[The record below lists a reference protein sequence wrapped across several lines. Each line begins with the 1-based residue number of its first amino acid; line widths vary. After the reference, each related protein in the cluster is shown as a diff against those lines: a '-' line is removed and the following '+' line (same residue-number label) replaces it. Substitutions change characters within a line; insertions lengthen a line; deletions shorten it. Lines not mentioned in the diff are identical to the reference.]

1 MFESNNSQPAP
12 SSFDLLNDGNTKSY
26 EFPPLVD
33 FPLQSQDE
41 IIGCLKK
48 RPHSPD
54 LLVSNKKLTCNILSS
69 ANCKKAEAADC
80 RVKAEES
87 KPHTA
92 AKKLKIANSL
102 KLEELGIDPIG
113 GKNQKVGN
121 WKVEGHEVD
130 APITDAKLKQPS
142 TANEC
147 KLLDDTSMSVPTK
160 DTVMLAA
167 GALTSFAVRAVSAS
181 NTSTSSTEMGLE
193 ESFGS
198 RDPNTVID
206 LIPIN
211 NDTSILSDY
220 NNLLVRN
227 IEFFYPY
234 KSHLNYENL
243 SGSKNASNMSA
254 TRLGLRCI
262 HCKNSTTHVTAAAF
276 FPSTIASIASG
287 LGTIG
292 SRHFGKPFRMQ
303 CYKDLLYLH
312 YSHIIVTLSGLG
324 KCPNIH
330 SDLVHQMVETKKT
343 SSIQTRTN
351 GRIGLDAHCRNIA
364 HQYGIFDDEVS
375 GICWIDGKSHP
386 SIQVDRSSIA
396 SVLAGMKHDTNT
408 DMRSFVPAE
417 MACFWECNG
426 CRSVEIPFRAKG
438 SVVFSVEE
446 PTPELIEDHL
456 RVCNGRK
463 PLMVPRNAAIEP
475 FYGNYDGALLPPIR
489 VKWESSKGKAKE
501 GRSRRTSP
509 TDNGIP
515 DGVDEDPLC
524 FDTDRPYTT
533 DFAFFIV
540 SQLARC
546 HLTKTGGSRGACPI
560 GYAGLAC
567 RHCAGDSNER
577 R

>member
-1 MFESNNSQPAP
+1 MLYKSSNLTYYSMHRISVANMFESDNSKPAP

-26 EFPPLVD
+26 EFPPLAD

-41 IIGCLKK
+41 VMGCLKK

-54 LLVSNKKLTCNILSS
+54 LQVSHKKLTRDILSS
-69 ANCKKAEAADC
+69 ANGKEVDAAD
-80 RVKAEES
+80 RNTKAEELKLNS
-87 KPHTA
+87 A
-92 AKKLKIANSL
+92 AKGPNAA
-102 KLEELGIDPIG
+102 
-113 GKNQKVGN
+113 GN
-121 WKVEGHEVD
+121 LKVEALEMD
-130 APITDAKLKQPS
+130 APITEAKHRSLEDAPVNDS
-142 TANEC
+142 
-147 KLLDDTSMSVPTK
+147 
-160 DTVMLAA
+160 VMLAA
-167 GALTSFAVRAVSAS
+167 GALTSFAARAVSAS
-181 NTSTSSTEMGLE
+181 NTSASSASTTTESSEDGADAPM
-193 ESFGS
+193 FGS

-206 LIPIN
+206 LIPVN

-227 IEFFYPY
+227 IEFFYPI

-276 FPSTIASIASG
+276 FPSTIGSIASG

-292 SRHFGKPFRMQ
+292 SRHFG
-303 CYKDLLYLH
+303 
-312 YSHIIVTLSGLG
+312 LG
-324 KCPNIH
+324 KCPNNNLN
-330 SDLVHQMVETKKT
+330 SDLVGQMIETKKT

-351 GRIGLDAHCRNIA
+351 GRIGLDAYCRNIA

-375 GICWIDGKSHP
+375 GICWVDGKPHP
-386 SIQVDRSSIA
+386 SIEADRSSIA
-396 SVLAGMKHDTNT
+396 SVLAGMKHDTNIE
-408 DMRSFVPAE
+408 MRPFVPAE

-426 CRSVEIPFRAKG
+426 CRSVDIPFRAKG

-446 PTPELIEDHL
+446 PTPEMMEDHL
-456 RVCNGRK
+456 KICNGRN

-475 FYGNYDGALLPPIR
+475 FYGNFEGALPPIR
-489 VKWESSKGKAKE
+489 VKWESSKNKAKE
-501 GRSRRTSP
+501 GRSRRNSIAD
-509 TDNGIP
+509 TDVP
-515 DGVDEDPLC
+515 DGVDDDPLC
-524 FDTDRPYTT
+524 FDTDKPYTT

-560 GYAGLAC
+560 GYAGRFSFDPFRNNYLVPTTSC
-567 RHCAGDSNER
+567 VLIYHRPGM
-577 R
+577 